1 MLMLLFK
8 GETFSIKQYPVPDV
22 GQVKFTNVII

>member
-1 MLMLLFK
+1 MLKLLFK
-8 GETFSIKQYPVPDV
+8 GETFSIKQYPVPNV